1 MMEKVL
7 VTGANGFVGCWLVED
22 LLRDGCEVLGI
33 GRFADP
39 TSPPDRLG
47 DFELAEKGADGTAV
61 YTGAAGTWHCRDLD
75 LAAPDAADGLID
87 AFRPESVYHLAAQ
100 SSAALS
106 FKDPY
111 LTFDVNVTGCLRL
124 LEAVRALPADERP
137 MVVAVGSS
145 EEYGPPAADRPLN
158 ESTPLNPSS
167 PYGVSKVTQTLLCC
181 QYHGS
186 FDLPVV
192 MARPFAH
199 TGPGQSTVFA
209 YPSFA
214 KQIVAIERGEQEPV
228 LRVGDLSPLRDYLHV
243 RDVIRAYRLLREKGV
258 PGEIYNISSGTG
270 VSMQKGLDILLAASE
285 SDIGIEPDP
294 DRFRPSNVPFMVGS
308 SDKLKQATGWQPAG
322 ELEDTLREL
331 LQWTREKS
339 T

>member
-39 TSPPDRLG
+39 ASPPERLG
-47 DFELAEKGADGTAV
+47 DFELAEKGIDGSAV
-61 YTGAAGTWHCRDLD
+61 YTGAAGTWRCRDLD
-75 LAAPDAADGLID
+75 LAAPDTATGLID
-87 AFRPESVYHLAAQ
+87 AFRPASVYHLAAQ

-106 FKDPY
+106 FKAPY
-111 LTFDVNVTGCLRL
+111 LTFDVNVTGSLRL
-124 LEAVRALPADERP
+124 LEAVRALPATERP
-137 MVVAVGSS
+137 LVVAVGSS
-145 EEYGPPAADRPLN
+145 EEYGPPVGERPLR
-158 ESTPLNPSS
+158 ESTPLNPIS
-167 PYGVSKVTQTLLCC
+167 PYGVSKVTQTLLCR

-186 FDLPVV
+186 FDLPVI

-214 KQIVAIERGEQEPV
+214 KQIVAVERGEQEPV
-228 LRVGDLSPLRDYLHV
+228 LHVGDLSPLRDYLHV
-243 RDVIRAYRLLREKGV
+243 RDVIRAYRMLRDKGV
-258 PGEIYNISSGTG
+258 PGEIYNICSGVG
-270 VSMQKGLDILLAASE
+270 LSMQKGLDILLAASE
-285 SDIGIEPDP
+285 SAIRIEPDP
-294 DRFRPSNVPFMVGS
+294 DRFRPSNVPFMVGDC
-308 SDKLKQATGWQPAG
+308 DKLKHAVGWQPAG
-322 ELEDTLREL
+322 GFEDTLHEL
-331 LQWTREKS
+331 LQWTREQQ

>member
-7 VTGANGFVGCWLVED
+7 VTGANGFVGCWLVAD

-39 TSPPDRLG
+39 ASPPDHLG

-61 YTGAAGTWHCRDLD
+61 YTGAAGTWRCRDLD
-75 LAAPDAADGLID
+75 LTTPDAAVGLID
-87 AFRPESVYHLAAQ
+87 TFQPASIYHLAAQ

-124 LEAVRALPADERP
+124 LEAVRALPATVRP
-137 MVVAVGSS
+137 VMVAVGSS
-145 EEYGPPAADRPLN
+145 EEYGPPAGEKPLN
-158 ESTPLNPSS
+158 ESSPLNPLS
-167 PYGVSKVTQTLLCC
+167 PYGVSKVTQTLLCR

-214 KQIVAIERGEQEPV
+214 KQIVAVERGEQDPV
-228 LRVGDLSPLRDYLHV
+228 MRVGDLSPLRDYLHV

-270 VSMQKGLDILLAASE
+270 ASMQKGLDILLAASE
-285 SDIGIEPDP
+285 SEIRLEPDP
-294 DRFRPSNVPFMVGS
+294 DRFRPSNVPFMVGNS
-308 SDKLKQATGWQPAG
+308 EKLKHATGWQPTG
-322 ELEDTLREL
+322 KLEDTLHEL

-339 T
+339 I